1 MAYYSRASR
10 KKSRNGGSELDARIA
25 ALKQDFDS
33 LQHDMRELLGSLGQE
48 ASDRVSRVT
57 EQAGEVASS
66 AAEQVETFAEE
77 GTETVREAIKAQPF
91 AAIALSMGAGALIG
105 TLLRR

>member
-1 MAYYSRASR
+1 MAYISRGSR
-10 KKSRNGGSELDARIA
+10 KKSRNGSELDARIH

-57 EQAGEVASS
+57 ASASEAANS
-66 AAEQVETFAEE
+66 AVEHAETLAEE
-77 GTETVREAIKAQPF
+77 GTETVRTAIKSQPF

-105 TLLRR
+105 SLLRR